1 MTRDESRHDPGPA
14 PAGTPPGEVSL
25 ERLDR
30 RSPLRAALS
39 LTLLAAVA
47 ATLVGTAWLLTRAPI
62 AANESRQALERLR
75 AVLPPGLYDNDPLK
89 DTALLPVDGPGRPL
103 RPVHRARRDGV
114 PVAAVLTT
122 ESRDGYGGPI
132 RLLVGVAADGS
143 VLGVR
148 ATAHNETPGIGDF
161 VTGRGPDG
169 GWLEIFQGRTARNPE
184 LPRWTLRRDGGE
196 FDAVAGATI
205 TSRSVVA
212 GVYNA
217 VQYFERHRD
226 EIFSAPA
233 VPVASPPETP

>member
-1 MTRDESRHDPGPA
+1 MTRDRSRHDTDQASGDPA
-14 PAGTPPGEVSL
+14 PGEVPL

-30 RSPLRAALS
+30 RPPLHAALS

-47 ATLVGTAWLLTRAPI
+47 AALVGTAWLLTRSPI

-75 AVLPPGLYDNDPLK
+75 AVLPPGLYDNDPLR

-103 RPVHRARRDGV
+103 RPVHRARRTGV

-169 GWLEIFQGRTARNPE
+169 EWLGIFRGRSGRDPE

-212 GVYNA
+212 GVHNA

-226 EIFSAPA
+226 DIFSAPA
-233 VPVASPPETP
+233 VPAARTPEAP